1 MTLVGTGCGLLF
13 WIGMTTG
20 RAAVDLPRATVRDA
34 TLALACGVG
43 CATFVGTDC
52 QYTGNFLRPV
62 VGERASFSGLHDCL
76 VAGFSTALG
85 FFVAQLL
92 LVTTLVPDGC
102 SWCDPPDLLYGGG
115 GTGRGRGSGSGGGGG
130 GGGERGYGSM
140 SGGGGRA
147 ISATAEGGYTAVA
160 GDVRKNIP

>member
-1 MTLVGTGCGLLF
+1 
-13 WIGMTTG
+13 MTTG
-20 RAAVDLPRATVRDA
+20 RAAVDLPRATVQDA

-43 CATFVGTDC
+43 CASFVGTDC
-52 QYTGNFLRPV
+52 QYPGNFLRPV

-92 LVTTLVPDGC
+92 LITPLVPDGC

-115 GTGRGRGSGSGGGGG
+115 GSGSGGSGGSGGHGHGRGRGSGSGGGGG
-130 GGGERGYGSM
+130 GGGGKRGYGSM

-147 ISATAEGGYTAVA
+147 ISATAEGGYTTVA
-160 GDVRKNIP
+160 GDVRKDIP